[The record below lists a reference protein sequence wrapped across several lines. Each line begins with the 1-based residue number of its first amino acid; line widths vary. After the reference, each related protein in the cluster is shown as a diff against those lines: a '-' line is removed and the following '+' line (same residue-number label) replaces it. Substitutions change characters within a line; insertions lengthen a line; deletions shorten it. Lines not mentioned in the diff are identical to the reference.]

1 MPSPLLIDSHVHLPS
16 SSTSESPSLAEYHTT
31 TTTSSS
37 SSSLHPLAGV
47 ILIGSDHPNDDEPLR
62 ELASMS
68 QAAAAATA
76 SSAPKV
82 LALVPS
88 APFLSGPAKLE
99 EYLAQAEKEAGSEA
113 WKRVRGFR
121 YLLRGGDKAARGAAL
136 EEELVEG
143 LKLLGRKGFVVEV
156 ALERGGRAQL
166 EEVVEMVGRAHEG
179 VAEGEE
185 VVFVL
190 DHLGKP
196 DLTVINQA
204 DPSFLA
210 WRSAMFTL
218 GKSTKTYLKLSG
230 CFSELPERL
239 KSRSAEDIFSAILQ
253 WLAVVVAA
261 FGPRRLMFGSDWPLC
276 ADGVGDDAWGKWH
289 RVVEM
294 VCDLAGL
301 SEEDQAMLWG
311 GTAKEAYGLDC

>member
-1 MPSPLLIDSHVHLPS
+1 MPSPLLIDSHVHLSP
-16 SSTSESPSLAEYHTT
+16 SSTSEPPSLTEYHTT
-31 TTTSSS
+31 TTTTTSSPQ
-37 SSSLHPLAGV
+37 PLTGL
-47 ILIGSDHPNDDEPLR
+47 ILIGPDPSNHDTPLR

-68 QAAAAATA
+68 QVTTTP
-76 SSAPKV
+76 APKV
-82 LALVPS
+82 LALIPNAPLPS
-88 APFLSGPAKLE
+88 DPAKLE
-99 EYLAQAEKEAGSEA
+99 EYLAQAEQEAGAEA

-121 YLLRGGDKAARGAAL
+121 YLLRGGDKAVRGAAL
-136 EEELVEG
+136 EEGVVEG
-143 LKLLGRKGFVVEV
+143 LKVLGRRGFVVEV

-179 VAEGEE
+179 VGEGEE

-190 DHLGKP
+190 DHLCKP
-196 DLTVINQA
+196 DLTIINQA

-218 GKSTKTYLKLSG
+218 GKSTRTYLKLSG
-230 CFSELPERL
+230 CLSELPEGL
-239 KSRSAEDIFSAILQ
+239 KSRSAEDIFSAMVP

-261 FGPRRLMFGSDWPLC
+261 FGPRRLMFGSDWPAC
-276 ADGVGDDAWGKWH
+276 TAGVGDDAWGKWR

-311 GTAKEAYGLDC
+311 GTAKEAYGLEI